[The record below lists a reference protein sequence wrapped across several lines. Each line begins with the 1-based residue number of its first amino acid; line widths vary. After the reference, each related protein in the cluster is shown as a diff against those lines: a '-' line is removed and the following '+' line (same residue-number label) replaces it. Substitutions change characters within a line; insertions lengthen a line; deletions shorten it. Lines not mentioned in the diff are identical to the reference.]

1 MALLSKLHP
10 VVLKAGTTKASN
22 ILEGYAAFW
31 KIPYQLNIL
40 NAEESIIFT
49 SDRATAFQSPTN
61 HSVILTP
68 VGREEAEKA
77 ASAAG
82 AGVSTEENLGP
93 VECLRAVFLAS
104 VVKIAGP
111 VPRIGF
117 WRRGKGYA
125 LSVTHDVE
133 TSTGL
138 KKGAERLMEVEG
150 RLKIRSTWN
159 IPSDRYPLNA

>member
-10 VVLKAGTTKASN
+10 VVLKAGTSKASN

-49 SDRATAFQSPTN
+49 SDRATAFQSPSN

-77 ASAAG
+77 ASDAG
-82 AGVSTEENLGP
+82 AGVSSEKRLVRLP
-93 VECLRAVFLAS
+93 V
-104 VVKIAGP
+104 
-111 VPRIGF
+111 
-117 WRRGKGYA
+117 RRGITVSMKRSEEHTSE
-125 LSVTHDVE
+125 LQSHHD
-133 TSTGL
+133 L
-138 KKGAERLMEVEG
+138 
-150 RLKIRSTWN
+150 
-159 IPSDRYPLNA
+159 

>member
-10 VVLKAGTTKASN
+10 VVLKAGTSKASN

-77 ASAAG
+77 ASDAG
-82 AGVSTEENLGP
+82 AGVSSEKRLVRLP
-93 VECLRAVFLAS
+93 V
-104 VVKIAGP
+104 
-111 VPRIGF
+111 
-117 WRRGKGYA
+117 RRGTTVSMKA
-125 LSVTHDVE
+125 NVRVLW
-133 TSTGL
+133 L
-138 KKGAERLMEVEG
+138 ANRA
-150 RLKIRSTWN
+150 RST
-159 IPSDRYPLNA
+159 

>member
-49 SDRATAFQSPTN
+49 SDIATAFQAPTN

-77 ASAAG
+77 ASDAG
-82 AGVSTEENLGP
+82 ARVSSEKRL
-93 VECLRAVFLAS
+93 VRLAVRRS
-104 VVKIAGP
+104 ITDSMKPTVYEYSGS
-111 VPRIGF
+111 RITLLL
-117 WRRGKGYA
+117 
-125 LSVTHDVE
+125 LS
-133 TSTGL
+133 
-138 KKGAERLMEVEG
+138 
-150 RLKIRSTWN
+150 I
-159 IPSDRYPLNA
+159 